1 MQTSQTNFSTNQL
14 LHKPHFALTNFYKP
28 AFTQIS
34 FDTNQFLHKTTYLD
48 KPPFTQT
55 TTFISTSFT
64 QPLL

>member
-1 MQTSQTNFSTNQL
+1 
-14 LHKPHFALTNFYKP
+14 
-28 AFTQIS
+28 
-34 FDTNQFLHKTTYLD
+34 LHKTTYLD